1 MTATPL
7 TLQLLKAAAEQ
18 HPLLL
23 QLIANPP
30 TYEEHLDPHHTIRYG
45 QHTQET
51 AWASHPTNNTR

>member
-30 TYEEHLDPHHTIRYG
+30 TYEEHLDPQHTIRYG